1 MISWNYNNTFAIS
14 NKINTKTFTVREVL
28 NDIKNVSIDL
38 MREKFGIN
46 SKNKVHV
53 NCVTV
58 IVGLHKAKN
67 IA

>member
-1 MISWNYNNTFAIS
+1 MISWNYNNTLAIS

-46 SKNKVHV
+46 SRNKVHV
-53 NCVTV
+53 NCMS
-58 IVGLHKAKN
+58 L
-67 IA
+67 